1 MPFFSS
7 DTPHDGEADWET
19 ASEKD
24 IYYCYRLIL
33 DREPDADGWITY
45 TSAIKSGMSVQNMVA
60 SFLSSVEFRNR
71 QITQEASR
79 STTQIVDL
87 GSFKILVPSDD
98 SSVARSIIEAHQ
110 YEPHVTAAIRRVLK
124 PGMVFVDVGA
134 NIGYLSLIAAREVGS
149 GGKVI
154 SFEPGQYF
162 CKLLYLSAKLNG
174 FANVEIYPFAVAD
187 QRKNV
192 IYDETHG
199 SGGSISQFDVNLET
213 TALRHIVHALT
224 LDDVLRDE
232 ERVHLIKM
240 DIEGAEHLALQGSK
254 NILKSHRPTIIS
266 EFSPAGLRNVSGV
279 SGRDFLRELID
290 AQYDI
295 SILEFDN
302 QVIDCGDDIE
312 KVLQRFDK
320 RETSHIDLLMIPKSK

>member
-7 DTPHDGEADWET
+7 DSEHDGESDWET

-45 TSAIKSGMSVQNMVA
+45 TSAIKSGMSVRNMVA
-60 SFLSSVEFRNR
+60 SFLNSVEFRNR

-79 STTQIVDL
+79 STTRIVNL
-87 GSFKILVPSDD
+87 GGFKILVPSDD
-98 SSVARSIIEAHQ
+98 SPVARSIIEAHQ
-110 YEPHVTAAIRRVLK
+110 YEPHITAAIQRVLK

-134 NIGYLSLIAAREVGS
+134 NIGYLSLIAAREVGAS
-149 GGKVI
+149 GKVI
-154 SFEPGQYF
+154 SFEPGQHF

-174 FANVEIYPFAVAD
+174 FSNIEIYPFAVAD

-199 SGGSISQFDVNLET
+199 SGSISLFDVNLET
-213 TALRHIVHALT
+213 TSLRHIVSALT

-232 ERVHLIKM
+232 ESVDLIKM
-240 DIEGAEHLALQGSK
+240 DIEGAEHLALQGAK
-254 NILKSHRPTIIS
+254 NILKSHHPTIIS
-266 EFSPAGLRNVSGV
+266 EFSPAGLQSVSGV
-279 SGRDFLRELID
+279 SGKDFLRALID

-302 QVIDCGDDIE
+302 QVINCGDDIE
-312 KVLQRFDK
+312 KVLLRFDR
-320 RETSHIDLLMIPKSK
+320 RETSHIDLLMVPKSK

>member
-1 MPFFSS
+1 MRFSS
-7 DTPHDGEADWET
+7 DTEHDGEADWAI

-71 QITQEASR
+71 QITQEALR
-79 STTQIVDL
+79 LTTQVVDV
-87 GSFKILVPSDD
+87 GEFKILVPSDD
-98 SSVARSIIEAHQ
+98 SPIARSIIDAHQ
-110 YEPHVTAAIRRVLK
+110 YEPHITAAIRRVLK
-124 PGMVFVDVGA
+124 PEMVFVDVGA
-134 NIGYLSLIAAREVGS
+134 NIGYLSLIAAGVVGS
-149 GGKVI
+149 RGKVI
-154 SFEPGQYF
+154 SFEPGQHF

-174 FANVEIYPFAVAD
+174 FANIEIYPFAVAD

-199 SGGSISQFDVNLET
+199 SGSISQFDVNLET
-213 TALRHIVHALT
+213 TSLRHIAAALT

-232 ERVHLIKM
+232 KSIHLIKM
-240 DIEGAEHLALQGSK
+240 DIEGAEHLALRGAK
-254 NILKSHRPTIIS
+254 NILKSHRPIIIS
-266 EFSPAGLRNVSGV
+266 EFSPAGLQSVSGV
-279 SGRDFLRELID
+279 SGKDFLRGLID

-312 KVLQRFDK
+312 RVLQRFDK
-320 RETSHIDLLMIPKSK
+320 RETSHIDLLMTPKPN

>member
-1 MPFFSS
+1 MRFFPS
-7 DTPHDGEADWET
+7 DTQHDGEADWET

-33 DREPDADGWITY
+33 NREPDEDGWITY
-45 TSAIKSGMSVQNMVA
+45 TSNIKSGMSVQKMVA
-60 SFLSSVEFRNR
+60 SFLNSVEFRNR

-79 STTQIVDL
+79 SITQIVDV
-87 GSFKILVPSDD
+87 GGFKILVPSDD
-98 SSVARSIIEAHQ
+98 SPIAQSIIETRQ
-110 YEPHVTAAIRRVLK
+110 YEPHITAAIQRVLK

-134 NIGYLSLIAAREVGS
+134 NIGYLSLIAAREVGRS
-149 GGKVI
+149 GKVI
-154 SFEPGQYF
+154 SFEPGQHF

-174 FANVEIYPFAVAD
+174 FANIEIYPFAVAD
-187 QRKNV
+187 RRKNV

-199 SGGSISQFDVNLET
+199 SGSISLFDVNLET
-213 TALRHIVHALT
+213 TSLRHIVSALT

-232 ERVHLIKM
+232 ESVDLIKM

-254 NILKSHRPTIIS
+254 NILKSHRPIIIS
-266 EFSPAGLRNVSGV
+266 EFSPAGLQSVSGV
-279 SGRDFLRELID
+279 SGKDFLRGLID

-312 KVLQRFDK
+312 KVLQRFDR
-320 RETSHIDLLMIPKSK
+320 RETSHIDLLMVPKSK